1 MSESVVVHARRV
13 LGAAVLGSAIA
24 WSVLPARATDSSVVL
39 NTKTLKY
46 HCPSC
51 EWARR
56 CTRNCISV
64 SRAEAEARGAVA
76 CKVCQ
81 GRCN

>member
-1 MSESVVVHARRV
+1 MSPSLIVHVRRV
-13 LGAAVLGSAIA
+13 VAAAALGLAVGWSA
-24 WSVLPARATDSSVVL
+24 LPARATDPSVAL

-51 EWARR
+51 QWARR
-56 CTRNCISV
+56 CTRNCITVTV
-64 SRAEAEARGAVA
+64 SEAEARGAVP